1 MKLGPLEIIVILII
15 VGVILLVFR
24 GMPGRKAVAPPPP
37 APPPPIRVRRPT
49 ATEIEEEC
57 IKASRRNRLR
67 WLGGAFVVIGIILL
81 AGTFK
86 AFNFIFMM
94 STGAG
99 LIILLGIVVL
109 FLSARR

>member
-15 VGVILLVFR
+15 VGVILVVFR
-24 GMPGRKAVAPPPP
+24 GMPARRTVEPPPP
-37 APPPPIRVRRPT
+37 PPPVRIKRPT
-49 ATEIEEEC
+49 AAEIEEER
-57 IKASRRNRLR
+57 IKASRQKRMRV
-67 WLGGAFVVIGIILL
+67 LGGVFIVIGLFVL
-81 AGTFK
+81 AAAFK
-86 AFNFIFMM
+86 GFSYLFMM

>member
-24 GMPGRKAVAPPPP
+24 GMPGRKTVAPPPP
-37 APPPPIRVRRPT
+37 PPPPPRVRRPT
-49 ATEIEEEC
+49 AAEIEEER
-57 IKASRRNRLR
+57 IKASRQKRLR

-86 AFNFIFMM
+86 AFNLVFMM

>member
-15 VGVILLVFR
+15 AGVILLVFR
-24 GMPGRKAVAPPPP
+24 GMPARRAAPPPP
-37 APPPPIRVRRPT
+37 PPPTPRVRRPT
-49 ATEIEEEC
+49 TTEIEEER
-57 IKASRRNRLR
+57 IKASRQKQLR